1 MEDTFRSQ
9 FRLPYP
15 LYEKLKAVAEES
27 NRSLNAEIVARLQ
40 QSFEPHN
47 DPDWQLRVAMHT
59 NEVRLQTVGHHMMLL
74 RATLDRLKDE
84 LELTDG
90 DARES
95 LRVELE
101 QSKAALARLHAR
113 NAELLDENATLERA
127 RSSAD
132 REMKRLLDKIADGAI
147 QEDLRSLHSTE
158 ERLGVLPQSRMA
170 IIATPGTT
178 PDRQPIVGDFS
189 AYEKLLETALA
200 KRDEKIRSWW
210 QKEFGYDP
218 EAPRVAQA
226 TSKGPSR
233 SANAPKPHP
242 RKKS

>member
-1 MEDTFRSQ
+1 M
-9 FRLPYP
+9 PYP
-15 LYEKLKAVAEES
+15 LYEKLKTVAEES

-59 NEVRLQTVGHHMMLL
+59 NEVRLQTVGHHMTLL
-74 RATLDRLKDE
+74 RASLDRLKDE
-84 LELTDG
+84 LQLTDG

-95 LRVELE
+95 LRAELE
-101 QSKAALARLHAR
+101 QTRDELDRLHTR
-113 NAELLDENATLERA
+113 NAELLDENADLERA
-127 RSSAD
+127 RSNAD
-132 REMKRLLDKIADGAI
+132 REVKRLLDKIADGAI
-147 QEDLRSLHSTE
+147 QDDLRSLHATE

-170 IIATPGTT
+170 VIATPGTT
-178 PDRQPIVGDFS
+178 PDRQPIVGDLS

-218 EAPRVAQA
+218 EAPRVAQPA
-226 TSKGPSR
+226 SKGPSR
-233 SANAPKPHP
+233 SANASKPPPK
-242 RKKS
+242 KK